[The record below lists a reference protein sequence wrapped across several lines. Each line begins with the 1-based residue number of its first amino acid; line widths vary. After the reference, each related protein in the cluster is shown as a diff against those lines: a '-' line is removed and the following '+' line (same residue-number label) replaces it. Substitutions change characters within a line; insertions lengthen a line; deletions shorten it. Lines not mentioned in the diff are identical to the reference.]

1 VRGSEFNNT
10 AAQLGYTLY
19 NSIHVDVLEI
29 QENTPIK
36 NTQKHKLNTTHKKH
50 TTQNTAKQNNPGLAA
65 YYDTQPGN
73 KVGLYT
79 GLQSYWL
86 SQPHNNYP

>member
-1 VRGSEFNNT
+1 MPFM
-10 AAQLGYTLY
+10 L
-19 NSIHVDVLEI
+19 DVLEI

-50 TTQNTAKQNNPGLAA
+50 TTHNTAKQNNPGLAA

-79 GLQSYWL
+79 GLRSYWL
-86 SQPHNNYP
+86 PQPHNNYP